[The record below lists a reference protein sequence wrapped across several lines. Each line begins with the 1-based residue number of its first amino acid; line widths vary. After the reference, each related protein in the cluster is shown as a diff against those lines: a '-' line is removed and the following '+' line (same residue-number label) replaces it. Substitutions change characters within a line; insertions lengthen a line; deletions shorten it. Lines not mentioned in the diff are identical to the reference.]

1 MGLKHLMDQRV
12 PNMGTL
18 DMQTLWAVSI
28 GLKAYCE
35 TSAGLKIDLRR
46 RGGGMLIARDN
57 VFMK

>member
-1 MGLKHLMDQRV
+1 
-12 PNMGTL
+12 MGTL
-18 DMQTLWAVSI
+18 DMQTLWATSF

-46 RGGGMLIARDN
+46 GGGVLIAIDN